1 MLNNFIYAQS
11 KAMFEER
18 LHEVPNDA
26 IVFIEDTKEIWTHGH
41 YFDGSTL
48 DPSIIPNLQ
57 MEVDELKVN
66 VNDKANK
73 EIVGELEM
81 VHAHGISNDTYAY
94 ALPDTANGDEDDV
107 LLSQQSVKTI
117 NGEAIYG
124 SGDISTF
131 HYGVCNS
138 SETTALKEVTVSTL
152 TNIVNGTKLVIKFT
166 NATTTP
172 VASLKVNGGDAQQVK
187 WKLNTPP
194 QNTFN
199 AGTVLEFTFADNV
212 WHITGGYQ
220 YEPHVNGLKGSS
232 GYTSITNYGVCS
244 TAADTAAKTVTV
256 SGNFSLV
263 TGAQVVVKFTNG
275 NTVSTTVTLNV
286 NNTGAKTIGW
296 GSYSGARYMNGGE
309 VLTFVYDGTNW
320 YCKSSS
326 AALTSG
332 NVNIG
337 YNLQTINSDT
347 CGLAISAGY
356 SITSNADG
364 ALYINKGNSSGN
376 NAIYCNGGNIVAHN
390 GFFDGAYVYNTR
402 VLTGSAVLN
411 KTDSLVLCNA
421 ISSATITLPSDPID
435 GQIITFIKPVNGTVI
450 FSSSISNLN
459 APQDSTLD
467 SKTITITSV
476 GVRKLYYIN
485 SRWYIFLQ

>member
-41 YFDGSTL
+41 YFDCSTL

-57 MEVDELKVN
+57 TEVAELR
-66 VNDKANK
+66 ANTIEK
-73 EIVGELEM
+73 SLTGELETA
-81 VHAHGISNDTYAY
+81 HAQAICGSNYAY

-107 LLSQQSVKTI
+107 LLSQKSVKTI
-117 NGEAIYG
+117 NGETIYG
-124 SGDISTF
+124 SGDISTV

-138 SETTALKEVTVSTL
+138 AETTALKEVTVPTL
-152 TNIVNGTKLVIKFT
+152 TNIVNGTRLIVKFT

-172 VASLKVNGGDAQQVK
+172 MASLKVNGGDVQQVT

-194 QNTFN
+194 SNTFS
-199 AGTVLEFTFADNV
+199 AGTVLEFTFVDNV

-220 YEPHVNGLKGSS
+220 YEPHVNGLKRGSL
-232 GYTSITNYGVCS
+232 YTNITNYGVCN

-256 SGNFSLV
+256 GGNFSLV

-275 NTVSTTVTLNV
+275 NTANTVVTLNV
-286 NNTGAKTIGW
+286 NNTGAKPIGW
-296 GSYSGARYMNGGE
+296 GSYSGAKHMNMGE

-332 NVNIG
+332 NVNMG
-337 YNLQTINSDT
+337 YNLQTINSNS
-347 CGLAISAGY
+347 CGLAISAG
-356 SITSNADG
+356 SSVGDTVDG
-364 ALYINKGNSSGN
+364 ALYINKGTSSGN
-376 NAIYCNGGNIVAHN
+376 NAIYCTGGNIVTQN
-390 GFFDGAYVYNTR
+390 GFFDGAYAYNTR
-402 VLTGSAVLN
+402 VLTRSATLN

-421 ISSATITLPSDPID
+421 NSSITITLPSDPVD
-435 GQIITFIKPVNGTVI
+435 GQIITFINPTNKTVI

-459 APQDSTLD
+459 APQDGTLN
-467 SKTITITSV
+467 SKTITITSI
-476 GVRKLYYIN
+476 GVRKLYYID
-485 SRWYIFLQ
+485 SRWYLFLQ

>member
-187 WKLNTPP
+187 
-194 QNTFN
+194 
-199 AGTVLEFTFADNV
+199 
-212 WHITGGYQ
+212 
-220 YEPHVNGLKGSS
+220 
-232 GYTSITNYGVCS
+232 
-244 TAADTAAKTVTV
+244 
-256 SGNFSLV
+256 
-263 TGAQVVVKFTNG
+263 
-275 NTVSTTVTLNV
+275 
-286 NNTGAKTIGW
+286 
-296 GSYSGARYMNGGE
+296 
-309 VLTFVYDGTNW
+309 
-320 YCKSSS
+320 
-326 AALTSG
+326 
-332 NVNIG
+332 
-337 YNLQTINSDT
+337 
-347 CGLAISAGY
+347 
-356 SITSNADG
+356 
-364 ALYINKGNSSGN
+364 
-376 NAIYCNGGNIVAHN
+376 
-390 GFFDGAYVYNTR
+390 
-402 VLTGSAVLN
+402 
-411 KTDSLVLCNA
+411 
-421 ISSATITLPSDPID
+421 
-435 GQIITFIKPVNGTVI
+435 
-450 FSSSISNLN
+450 
-459 APQDSTLD
+459 
-467 SKTITITSV
+467 
-476 GVRKLYYIN
+476 
-485 SRWYIFLQ
+485 